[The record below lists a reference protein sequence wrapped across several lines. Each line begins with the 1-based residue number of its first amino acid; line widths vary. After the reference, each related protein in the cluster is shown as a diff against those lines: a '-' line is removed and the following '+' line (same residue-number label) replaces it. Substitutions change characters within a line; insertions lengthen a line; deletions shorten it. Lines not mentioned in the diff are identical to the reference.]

1 MYTLTR
7 ILKVSAPSADN
18 ILIYSERVIIEFIM
32 HYLYLA
38 LAILGEVIAINALKA
53 SEEFTKVIPTAIV
66 ILGYLCTF
74 YFLMLAL
81 RVIPVGI
88 AYAIWAGVGIII
100 VTLAAYF
107 LYQQVLDTPAI
118 IGIAL
123 IILGVVVI
131 QLFSEVVGE

>member
-1 MYTLTR
+1 
-7 ILKVSAPSADN
+7 
-18 ILIYSERVIIEFIM
+18 M
-32 HYLYLA
+32 HYLYLT

-53 SEEFTKVIPTAIV
+53 SEEFTKPIPTAIV
-66 ILGYLCTF
+66 VIGYLCTF

-107 LYQQVLDTPAI
+107 LYQQVLDTPALL
-118 IGIAL
+118 GISL

-131 QLFSEVVGE
+131 QLFSETIGE

>member
-1 MYTLTR
+1 LIDVTEL
-7 ILKVSAPSADN
+7 SAPVGKS
-18 ILIYSERVIIEFIM
+18 M

-53 SEEFTKVIPTAIV
+53 SEEFTKPIPAIIVVI
-66 ILGYLCTF
+66 GYCCTF

-100 VTLAAYF
+100 VTVGAYF
-107 LYQQVLDTPAI
+107 MFKQSLDVPAML
-118 IGIAL
+118 GIAL
-123 IILGVVVI
+123 IVLGVVVI
-131 QLFSEVVGE
+131 QLFSQTIGD

>member
-1 MYTLTR
+1 
-7 ILKVSAPSADN
+7 
-18 ILIYSERVIIEFIM
+18 M
-32 HYLYLA
+32 HYLYLT

-53 SEEFTKVIPTAIV
+53 SDEFTKPIPTAIV
-66 ILGYLCTF
+66 VIGYLCTF

-107 LYQQVLDTPAI
+107 LYQQVLDKPALL
-118 IGIAL
+118 GISL

-131 QLFSEVVGE
+131 QLFSETIGE